1 MAAAAHAHDA
11 STTGSPVTLL
21 CALTGGEH
29 DEQLVQTVRRL
40 AGSSHLR
47 PRFVHVGG
55 GSVWAA
61 RSMLRQAGARTQEMR
76 VEVGDAGT
84 ALLRAAAEEHAA
96 LIVIGVAPGTSTSP
110 RAVLRRLIEHAPA
123 PVLFLPPTAESVAL
137 ADAAALDAGPRA
149 VDLVEGAERPLL
161 VVPR

>member
-1 MAAAAHAHDA
+1 M
-11 STTGSPVTLL
+11 TLL
-21 CALTGGEH
+21 CALAGGEH

-47 PRFVHVGG
+47 PCFVHVAS

-61 RSMLRQAGARTQEMR
+61 RSMLRQAGARTEEMR

-84 ALLRAAAEEHAA
+84 ALLRAAREERAA
-96 LIVIGVAPGTSTSP
+96 LIVVGVAPVTSTSP
-110 RAVLRRLIEHAPA
+110 RTVLRHLIEHAPA

-137 ADAAALDAGPRA
+137 ADVADLDAGPRA
-149 VDLVEGAERPLL
+149 IDLVEGAERPVL